1 MTANATPEEAMKPVL
16 EALEEYGG
24 ATRNVSG
31 FGATAVHAEKQ
42 AAIRDAIVALMVAEL
57 EAAAGLCLYQA
68 GVCQNRRCLRL
79 AEWRVAKG
87 GAGPQDGK

>member
-42 AAIRDAIVALMVAEL
+42 AAVRGAVAALIVAEL

-79 AEWRVAKG
+79 AEWRAQAARG
-87 GAGPQDGK
+87 G